1 MERFEDF
8 EDKLG
13 YAPMFLDVYSIGYVS
28 LWINDFV
35 LWTIPSN
42 AKCSWR
48 MRLHTT
54 PRPWTMSPCLISWV
68 DNFNWISKIVKDL
81 HHHKAVQKF
90 ELYTKSHFG
99 PKNQPPHKQKPP
111 VFCLFSIFGPSK
123 DSSQISLQIPSETKL
138 RLVWLVRLPMRIVE
152 TARSCLAARLLF
164 RDPKPRARG
173 ETKKNPKWPTL
184 LGDLY
189 QTWRRPCV
197 C

>member
-1 MERFEDF
+1 M
-8 EDKLG
+8 
-13 YAPMFLDVYSIGYVS
+13 
-28 LWINDFV
+28 
-35 LWTIPSN
+35 
-42 AKCSWR
+42 
-48 MRLHTT
+48 
-54 PRPWTMSPCLISWV
+54 
-68 DNFNWISKIVKDL
+68 KDL

-99 PKNQPPHKQKPP
+99 PKNQPHTRKSP

-173 ETKKNPKWPTL
+173 EVRRIQSGQLFCEIYTKPEGYVFVRCFGWPFAT
-184 LGDLY
+184 
-189 QTWRRPCV
+189 RKFM
-197 C
+197 